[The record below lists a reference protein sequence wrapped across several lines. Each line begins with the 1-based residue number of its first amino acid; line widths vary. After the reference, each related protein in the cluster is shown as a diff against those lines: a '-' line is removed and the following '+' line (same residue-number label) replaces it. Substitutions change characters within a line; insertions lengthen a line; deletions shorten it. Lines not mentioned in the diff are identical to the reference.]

1 MNKPEGNVFAPET
14 LVDPF
19 DYYRAIHDAGV
30 EIELLEGMNTY
41 VVYSY
46 DLCNEALGKPEI
58 YSNDFSV
65 LMGREADEEIQAI
78 LAEGWPD
85 VPTLLT
91 ADHPVHTRNRKLVN
105 LAFSSP
111 REVNAIEADMRT
123 KSIELIEAFA
133 DKGACEFVEA
143 FAVPLPVA
151 MIAGQIGLDDNPRQ
165 VKEWSDA
172 AVDRFS
178 QMVDH
183 DRKLEC
189 ARSLVEFQHYM
200 KAKIDDR
207 RANGG
212 DDLLTDLVEAR
223 VEGETPL
230 TDPEIMSIMQQF
242 MVAGNETTTSTL
254 AGGLLQLIRNPDQ
267 MAKARAAAGGRDP
280 KLIGNLV
287 EEALRYETPTAG
299 MWRIVKADTELGGTK
314 IPAGSVVQ
322 LRYAAANRDPKK
334 FPIPTHSTSPAP
346 MPARISP
353 SARGRTCAWAICSAA
368 RKCWSPLTSC
378 SNGLMNLRWP
388 TRTKSAS
395 CPISCCA
402 ASPACRS
409 PLPGKPEPHEFRPVR
424 RTGNVRCLGP
434 ALCRAGRCGRAA
446 AAAPVAHRL

>member
-19 DYYRAIHDAGV
+19 DYYRAVHDAGIA
-30 EIELLEGMNTY
+30 IEHLPEMNTF

-46 DLCNEALGKPEI
+46 DLCSEANTKPEVF
-58 YSNDFSV
+58 SNDFSS
-65 LMGREADEEIQAI
+65 LMGREQDEEIQAI
-78 LAEGWPD
+78 LDEGWPD
-85 VPTLLT
+85 EQTLLT

-105 LAFSSP
+105 LAFSAP
-111 REVNAIEADMRT
+111 RVNAIEDLMRE
-123 KSIELIEAFA
+123 KSIKLIEGFA
-133 DKGACEFVEA
+133 DRGECEFVED
-143 FAVPLPVA
+143 FAIPLPVF
-151 MIAGQIGLDDNPRQ
+151 MIAGQIGLDNDPKQ
-165 VKEWSDA
+165 VKQWSDA

-189 ARSLVEFQHYM
+189 ARSFVEYQHYM
-200 KAKIDDR
+200 KGKIDDR

-223 VEGETPL
+223 VEGEKPL

-267 MAKARAAAGGRDP
+267 MEKAKAAAGGRDP

-299 MWRIVKADTELGGTK
+299 MWRIVKEDTELGGVSM
-314 IPAGSVVQ
+314 PAGSVVQ

-334 FPIPTHSTSPAP
+334 FEDPDRFDIERKNARAHLAFGKGPHMCVGNMLSRKEMLVAFDELLERLDDFAVSDEDGIKILPNILRRGVTRLPITFTHT
-346 MPARISP
+346 
-353 SARGRTCAWAICSAA
+353 GT
-368 RKCWSPLTSC
+368 RK
-378 SNGLMNLRWP
+378 
-388 TRTKSAS
+388 A
-395 CPISCCA
+395 
-402 ASPACRS
+402 
-409 PLPGKPEPHEFRPVR
+409 
-424 RTGNVRCLGP
+424 
-434 ALCRAGRCGRAA
+434 
-446 AAAPVAHRL
+446 